1 MSGWRSYA
9 AALGAVAAA
18 GAAAGSANT
27 AAAAEVRVVI
37 AEYSAA
43 TGPIFEDL
51 ATAFE
56 EKHPDIDIQIE
67 VVPWD
72 NLEQKLLTDIAGGTA
87 PDLSIIGT
95 RWLVGYVEEGVAE
108 PLDAYMSD
116 DFKARFID
124 TFMAP
129 SVIDGQTYGL
139 PVAASARAMY
149 YNRGLLEEAGI
160 VEPPATWAD
169 LEAAA
174 AALAGLG
181 DDISGFG
188 LQGRN
193 IETDAY
199 WYYALWT
206 FGGDIL
212 EDGRSG
218 VASDAAIEAATFYK
232 SLIDQGL
239 TQPSPTN
246 YDRQDIERL
255 FKQGQLG
262 LLLSGP
268 WLRGQL
274 AEEAPD
280 LDYGIALIPEGETKA
295 TYGVTD
301 SILMFASSEVKEEAW
316 LFLEEAAFSDE
327 GRRRFTLEEGFLPV
341 FKSVAEDP
349 HFADDP
355 QLTAFTDLLPFANF
369 APTIAR
375 WEEMADAT
383 SRALQTIYLGDATP
397 EAALSEA
404 AGRID
409 ELLAE

>member
-1 MSGWRSYA
+1 MRLLLSA
-9 AALGAVAAA
+9 AAAIALFAAPA
-18 GAAAGSANT
+18 I
-27 AAAAEVRVVI
+27 AAEVRVVV
-37 AEYSAA
+37 AQYSDA
-43 TGPIFEDL
+43 TGPIFEEM
-51 ATAFE
+51 AEAFE
-56 EKHPDIDIQIE
+56 ADHPDIDIQIE

-95 RWLVGYVEEGVAE
+95 RWLVGYVEEGIAE
-108 PLDAYMSD
+108 PLDDYMSEE
-116 DFKARFID
+116 FKDRFIEVFLD
-124 TFMAP
+124 P
-129 SVIDGQTYGL
+129 SVIDDGTYGL
-139 PVAASARAMY
+139 PVAASARALY
-149 YNRGLLEEAGI
+149 YNQGLLEQAG
-160 VEPPATWAD
+160 VAEPPATWQN

-174 AALAGLG
+174 GKIAEL
-181 DDISGFG
+181 DDTSGFG
-188 LQGRN
+188 IQGRN

-212 EDGRSG
+212 VDGRSG
-218 VASDAAIEAATFYK
+218 IASDQAVEAATFYK

-239 TQPSPTN
+239 TQPEPTN

-262 LLLSGP
+262 MLISGP

-280 LDYGIALIPEGETKA
+280 LDYGIALVPEGTTKA

-301 SILMFASSEVKEEAW
+301 SIIMFASSEVKDEAW
-316 LFLEEAAFSDE
+316 QFLEEAAFTE
-327 GRRRFTLEEGFLPV
+327 EWRRRFTLDEGFLPV
-341 FKSVAEDP
+341 FKSVAADP

-355 QLTAFTDLLPFANF
+355 QLTAFTDLLPYANF

-383 SRALQTIYLGDATP
+383 SRALQEIYLGDAEP
-397 EAALSEA
+397 QAALKNA
-404 AGRID
+404 AARVDALI
-409 ELLAE
+409 EE

>member
-1 MSGWRSYA
+1 MRRLLATA
-9 AALGAVAAA
+9 AACALIA
-18 GAAAGSANT
+18 GAAE
-27 AAAAEVRVVI
+27 AAEVRVVI

-43 TGPIFEDL
+43 TGPIFEDM
-51 ATAFE
+51 AKAFE
-56 EKHPDIDIQIE
+56 AGHPDIDIRIE

-95 RWLVGYVEEGVAE
+95 RWLVGYVEEGVVE
-108 PLDAYMSD
+108 PLDDYMSEE
-116 DFKARFID
+116 FKARFID
-124 TFMAP
+124 TFLAP
-129 SVIDGQTYGL
+129 SVIDGTTYGL

-149 YNRGLLEEAGI
+149 FNKELLEQAGVAEPPSTWQELEEA
-160 VEPPATWAD
+160 ATKIS
-169 LEAAA
+169 
-174 AALAGLG
+174 GLG

-212 EDGRSG
+212 ENGQSG
-218 VASDAAIEAATFYK
+218 VASDAAVEAATFYK

-239 TQPSPTN
+239 TQPEPTN

-274 AEEAPD
+274 EEEAPD
-280 LDYGIALIPEGETKA
+280 LNYGIALIPEGKAKA

-301 SILMFASSEVKEEAW
+301 SIIMFSSSEVKEEAW
-316 LFLEEAAFSDE
+316 AFLEEAAFTDE
-327 GRRRFTLEEGFLPV
+327 WRRRFTLEEGFLPV

-355 QLTAFTDLLPFANF
+355 ELKAFTDLLPYANF

-383 SRALQTIYLGDATP
+383 SRALQEIYLGDAEP
-397 EAALSEA
+397 EAALQDA
-404 AGRID
+404 AARID

>member
-1 MSGWRSYA
+1 MRRLFA
-9 AALGAVAAA
+9 T
-18 GAAAGSANT
+18 T
-27 AAAAEVRVVI
+27 AAFVLSAGLAHAAEVRVVI

-43 TGPIFEDL
+43 TGPIFEDM
-51 ATAFE
+51 AAAFE
-56 EKHPDIDIQIE
+56 AEHPDIDIRIE

-108 PLDAYMSD
+108 PLDEYMSEE
-116 DFKARFID
+116 FKSRFID
-124 TFMAP
+124 VFLAP
-129 SVIDGQTYGL
+129 SVIDGTTYGL

-149 YNRGLLEEAGI
+149 YNKALLEEAG
-160 VEPPATWAD
+160 VAEPPATWQE

-174 AALAGLG
+174 NKISALG
-181 DDISGFG
+181 DDVSGFG
-188 LQGRN
+188 IQGRN

-212 EDGRSG
+212 EDGQSG
-218 VASDAAIEAATFYK
+218 VASEEAVEAATFYK
-232 SLIDQGL
+232 SLIDQGV
-239 TQPSPTN
+239 TQPEPTN

-262 LLLSGP
+262 MLISGP

-280 LDYGIALIPEGETKA
+280 LDYGIALVPEGETQA

-301 SILMFASSEVKEEAW
+301 SIIMFSSSDVKEEAW
-316 LFLEEAAFSDE
+316 MFLEQAAFTE
-327 GRRRFTLEEGFLPV
+327 EWRRRFTLEEGFLPV
-341 FKSVAEDP
+341 FQSVAEDP

-355 QLTAFTDLLPFANF
+355 ELKAFTDLLPYANF

-383 SRALQTIYLGDATP
+383 SRALQEIYLGDTEP
-397 EAALSEA
+397 QAALEDA
-404 AGRID
+404 AERVD

>member
-1 MSGWRSYA
+1 MREWQ
-9 AALGAVAAA
+9 VAAGIGVLIA
-18 GAAAGSANT
+18 GVSVGAAE
-27 AAAAEVRVVI
+27 AAEVRVVI

-43 TGPIFEDL
+43 TGPIFEDM
-51 ATAFE
+51 AAAFE
-56 EKHPDIDIQIE
+56 ESHPDTDIQIE

-108 PLDAYMSD
+108 PLDSYMSD
-116 DFKARFID
+116 EFRARFID
-124 TFMAP
+124 TFLAP
-129 SVIDGQTYGL
+129 SVIDESTYGL

-149 YNRGLLEEAGI
+149 YNQALLDEAG
-160 VEPPATWAD
+160 VAEPPANWQA
-169 LEAAA
+169 LEDAAGKV
-174 AALAGLG
+174 AGLG
-181 DDISGFG
+181 DDTSGFG

-212 EDGRSG
+212 EDGQSG
-218 VASDAAIEAATFYK
+218 VASPAAIEAATFYK

-239 TQPSPTN
+239 TQPEPTN

-255 FKQGQLG
+255 FKQGSLG
-262 LLLSGP
+262 MLISGP

-280 LDYGIALIPEGETKA
+280 LDYGIALVPEGTTKA

-301 SILMFASSEVKEEAW
+301 SIIMFSSSEVKEEAW
-316 LFLEEAAFSDE
+316 AFLEDAVFTDE
-327 GRRRFTLEEGFLPV
+327 WRRRFTLEEGFLPV

-355 QLTAFTDLLPFANF
+355 QLKAFTDLLPYANF

-383 SRALQTIYLGDATP
+383 TRALQEIYLGDAEP
-397 EAALSEA
+397 EAALGEA
-404 AGRID
+404 ASTID
-409 ELLAE
+409 DLLAE

>member
-1 MSGWRSYA
+1 MRRLLATA
-9 AALGAVAAA
+9 AFWALAA
-18 GAAAGSANT
+18 GT
-27 AAAAEVRVVI
+27 AHAQTEVRVVI

-43 TGPIFEDL
+43 TGPIFEDM
-51 ATAFE
+51 AKAFE
-56 EKHPDIDIQIE
+56 EQHPDIDIKIE

-108 PLDAYMSD
+108 PLDQYMSEA
-116 DFKARFID
+116 FKDRFID
-124 TFMAP
+124 VFLAP
-129 SVIDGQTYGL
+129 SVIDGTTYGL

-149 YNRGLLEEAGI
+149 YNRELLEQAGI
-160 VEPPATWAD
+160 AEPPATWQE
-169 LEAAA
+169 LEEAANKISA
-174 AALAGLG
+174 LG
-181 DDISGFG
+181 DDIAGFG
-188 LQGRN
+188 IQGRN

-218 VASDAAIEAATFYK
+218 IASEEAVEAASFYK
-232 SLIDQGL
+232 SLIDQGV
-239 TQPSPTN
+239 TQPEPTN

-255 FKQGQLG
+255 FKQGKLG
-262 LLLSGP
+262 ILLSGP

-280 LDYGIALIPEGETKA
+280 LDYGIALIPEGVTKA

-301 SILMFASSEVKEEAW
+301 SIIMFSSSEVKEEAW
-316 LFLEEAAFSDE
+316 MFLEEAAFTE
-327 GRRRFTLEEGFLPV
+327 EWRRRFTLEEGFLPV

-355 QLTAFTDLLPFANF
+355 QLKAFTDLLPYANF

-383 SRALQTIYLGDATP
+383 SRALQRIYLGDAEP
-397 EAALSEA
+397 EAALRDA
-404 AGRID
+404 AAEVD
-409 ELLAE
+409 ELLQE